1 MSAQPPCGH
10 GIRDRRAGEQRAAR
24 AAVTS
29 ARAAITQGKLA
40 LSRTR
45 IVAPIAG
52 VVMARNVNPG
62 DIIGSNVTAP
72 TLFRIVDP
80 ARVEIRFE
88 VEGLLA
94 PRVELGLPVEFVL
107 PGSRTVVGRGKVTR
121 IAPQVEKRTIGADDA
136 RIRADSMVRPAW
148 SDFHAEPD
156 TRPLPGNYRLEAR
169 IRVGDQGAGGGIP
182 SSAGR

>member
-1 MSAQPPCGH
+1 M
-10 GIRDRRAGEQRAAR
+10 
-24 AAVTS
+24 
-29 ARAAITQGKLA
+29 
-40 LSRTR
+40 
-45 IVAPIAG
+45 APIAG

-62 DIIGSNVTAP
+62 HIIGSNVTAP

-107 PGSRTVVGRGKVTR
+107 PGSRTVVGRGMVTR

-136 RIRADSMVRPAW
+136 RILADSMVRPAW
-148 SDFHAEPD
+148 RNFHAEPD
-156 TRPLPGNYRLEAR
+156 TLPLPVNYRLEAW
-169 IRVGDQGAGGGIP
+169 IRVGDQGTGSGIP